1 MGLST
6 ALQNALSGMVANA
19 EAITV
24 FGDNIS
30 NVNTTAFKASRP
42 NFETQI
48 SLKLGDASGPIAARG
63 GTNPTQVGLGV
74 NFGAVSRDPTG
85 GAVTLTGVNT
95 EMAVEGS
102 GFFVLNDGANQ
113 VYTRAGNFRLDG
125 DFNLV
130 DSSGARVQGFGVD
143 TDFNVVEGTLV
154 DVVVPIGTVSI
165 AQATE
170 NVRFT
175 GNLNSSGDLATQG
188 AQLTSAPIF
197 SDAGA
202 TTPAVAGDALTSLF
216 DGTGTPLFAT
226 NDVITF
232 NNIIKGATT
241 LQDRTFEVNATNTTA
256 SDGFGTTLAD
266 LLAFV
271 EDVIGIDT
279 AISGGATISA
289 AGEIVVSGNTGTDND
304 ITFDATN
311 IITNAG
317 SAGAALPFTFTK
329 DQAADGESART
340 NFFGF
345 DSLGNE
351 LTFDVSI
358 VLEGKSNSGTDW
370 RFYVQSDDDSLVDR
384 VVSSGTLSFNNDGQI
399 LGTTGTNIAVD
410 LNGTGAFSPQP
421 IQLQFDSAES
431 PLTALADDISTI
443 NPSNQDGF
451 PLGTLVDFSVGSDG
465 TIVGIFSNGQ
475 SRNQGRVALANFAN
489 PGGLESIGG
498 NRFTTSANVGT
509 PVIVSPGSGGTGR
522 IIGGALELSNVD
534 ITEEFINL
542 INASTGFRASS
553 RVLSTSDQLIQE
565 LLASV

>member
-6 ALQNALSGMVANA
+6 ALQNALSGMVANS

-74 NFGAVSRDPTG
+74 NFGSVSRDPTN
-85 GAVTLTGVNT
+85 GAITLTGVNT

-102 GFFVLNDGANQ
+102 GFFVLDDGNNQ

-130 DSSGARVQGFGVD
+130 DTSGARVQGFGVD
-143 TDFNVVEGTLV
+143 TDSNIVEGTLV
-154 DVVVPIGTVSI
+154 DVVIPLGTVSI

-175 GNLNSSGDLATQG
+175 GNLNSSGDVASQA
-188 AQLTSAPIF
+188 AQLTSAPLF
-197 SDAGA
+197 SDPGA
-202 TTPAVAGDALTSLF
+202 TVPAVAGDALTTLHNAA
-216 DGTGTPLFAT
+216 GTPLFAT

-232 NNIIKGATT
+232 NNLIKGTNT
-241 LQDRTFEVNATNTTA
+241 LQDRTFEINATNTTG
-256 SDGFGTTLAD
+256 SDGFGTTVGD
-266 LLAFV
+266 LLAFF

-279 AISGGATISA
+279 AVSGGASISA
-289 AGEIVVSGNTGTDND
+289 AGEFVIDGNTGTEND

-311 IITNAG
+311 IILNAG
-317 SAGAALPFTFTK
+317 TAGASLPFTFTK
-329 DQAADGESART
+329 GQAADGESART
-340 NFFGF
+340 TFFGF

-351 LTFDVSI
+351 LTFDVTV
-358 VLEGKSNSGTDW
+358 VLESKSNSGTDW
-370 RFYVQSDDDSLVDR
+370 RFYVQSDSDTPVGR
-384 VVSSGTLSFNNDGQI
+384 AISSGTMTFGNDGQI

-410 LNGTGAFSPQP
+410 LAGTGAFTPQP

-431 PLTALADDISTI
+431 PLTALADEVSSV

-451 PLGTLVDFSVGSDG
+451 PLGTLVDFSVGGDG

-489 PGGLESIGG
+489 AGGLESIGG
-498 NRFTTSANVGT
+498 NRFVTSANVGT

-522 IIGGALELSNVD
+522 VIGGALELSNVD
-534 ITEEFINL
+534 VTEEFINL